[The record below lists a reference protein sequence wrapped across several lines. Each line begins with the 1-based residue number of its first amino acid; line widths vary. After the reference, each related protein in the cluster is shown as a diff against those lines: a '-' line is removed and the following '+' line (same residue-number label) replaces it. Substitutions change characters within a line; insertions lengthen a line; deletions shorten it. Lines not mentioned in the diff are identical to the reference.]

1 MNKILLAGLLAA
13 SALGLRRHGQTR
25 QVHPEL
31 RTRALYVPLV
41 VDNRLSL
48 AIGRRMFGGSTEP
61 RPPVQLKA
69 VTSPVDVLVLD
80 TPGRS
85 RVSGALLWIHG
96 GGLILGRPELDLDWC
111 SRIAAE
117 LDVVV
122 VAVRYRLAPEHPF
135 PAGLDD
141 CAAALDWLHDHAGE
155 LGVDRARI
163 AVGGASAGGGLAAA
177 TCQRAHDEGRV
188 PVVLQLL
195 EYPMLDDRTTQRRQ
209 RDIRSVF
216 AWTPRSNRF
225 GWTSYLGHRPG
236 QGEPPPYAVPARRAD
251 LTGLPPAWIG
261 VGDLD
266 LFRDE
271 DVAYAGR
278 LRAAGVPCELDV
290 VPGMYHGADVGLE
303 DRSPLMRDFR
313 QRMLDALD
321 GAIGAAAVTGNGI
334 K

>member
-1 MNKILLAGLLAA
+1 M
-13 SALGLRRHGQTR
+13 
-25 QVHPEL
+25 HPEL
-31 RTRALYVPLV
+31 RTRGLYVPLV

-61 RPPVQLKA
+61 RPPVQVRA
-69 VTSPVDVLVLD
+69 VTSPVDVLILD

-85 RVSGALLWIHG
+85 RPTGALLWIHG

-122 VAVRYRLAPEHPF
+122 VAVRYRLAPEDPF

-141 CAAALDWLHDHAGE
+141 CAAALDWLHDHADE
-155 LGVDRARI
+155 LGVDPARI

-195 EYPMLDDRTTQRRQ
+195 EYPMLDDRTTLRRE

-236 QGEPPPYAVPARRAD
+236 QGEPPPYAVPARRTD

-271 DVAYAGR
+271 DLDYAAR

-290 VPGMYHGADVGLE
+290 VPGMYHGADVGLG
-303 DRSPLMRDFR
+303 DTSPLMRDFR

-321 GAIGAAAVTGNGI
+321 KAIGSTAVTM
-334 K
+334 KRVP

>member
-1 MNKILLAGLLAA
+1 MNKILLGALLAS
-13 SALGLRRHGQTR
+13 SALGLRRHGQTKH
-25 QVHPEL
+25 VHPEL

-48 AIGRRMFGGSTEP
+48 AIGRRMFGGSTEA
-61 RPPVQLKA
+61 RPPVQVRA
-69 VTSPVDVLVLD
+69 VTSPVDVLILD

-85 RVSGALLWIHG
+85 RPTGALLWIHG
-96 GGLILGRPELDLDWC
+96 GGLVLGRPELDVDWC
-111 SRIAAE
+111 SRIVAE
-117 LDVVV
+117 VDVVV
-122 VAVRYRLAPEHPF
+122 VAVRYRLSPEHLF

-141 CAAALDWLHDHAGE
+141 CAAALDWLHDQADE
-155 LGVDRARI
+155 LGVDPARI

-177 TCQRAHDEGRV
+177 VCQRALDEDRV
-188 PVVLQLL
+188 PVAFQLL
-195 EYPMLDDRTTQRRQ
+195 QYPMLDDRTALRRE

-236 QGEPPPYAVPARRAD
+236 RAEPPAYAAPARRTD
-251 LTGLPPAWIG
+251 LAGLPPAWIG

-271 DVAYAGR
+271 DLDYADR

-290 VPGMYHGADVGLE
+290 VPGMYHGADVHLAGT
-303 DRSPLMRDFR
+303 SPLMRDFR
-313 QRMLDALD
+313 QAMLDALSR
-321 GAIGAAAVTGNGI
+321 AVGSRVACP
-334 K
+334 